1 MALGGLDK
9 RRIVCARVRVAHGW
23 GWGRPWPHCPLFAL
37 SSGVFLY
44 SWESGSAFPSGEEG
58 RQKREIKNCHGFLV
72 NTVYGAERGLSR
84 RQGLRERQGQGKV
97 GLRDTG
103 RKGEQV
109 GRSHYLRAWVGVGC
123 QGWGGRKGVDRS
135 RIGMV

>member
-1 MALGGLDK
+1 M
-9 RRIVCARVRVAHGW
+9 
-23 GWGRPWPHCPLFAL
+23 
-37 SSGVFLY
+37 
-44 SWESGSAFPSGEEG
+44 
-58 RQKREIKNCHGFLV
+58 
-72 NTVYGAERGLSR
+72 YGAERGLSR

-123 QGWGGRKGVDRS
+123 QGCGGRGRKGVDPGWWKGREEA
-135 RIGMV
+135 RPLY